1 MLLRNKKKGRSPSWG
16 AWIEINS
23 LKEIMEEYTEVAP
36 PRGERGLKFAK
47 GVVEGKSTCRS
58 PSWGAWIEIART
70 RCRTPE
76 SRVAPPRGERGLKL
90 H

>member
-16 AWIEINS
+16 AWIEIKS

-58 PSWGAWIEIART
+58 PSWGAWIEIIILLQIYRIN
-70 RCRTPE
+70 
-76 SRVAPPRGERGLKL
+76 RVAPPRGERGLKY
-90 H
+90 